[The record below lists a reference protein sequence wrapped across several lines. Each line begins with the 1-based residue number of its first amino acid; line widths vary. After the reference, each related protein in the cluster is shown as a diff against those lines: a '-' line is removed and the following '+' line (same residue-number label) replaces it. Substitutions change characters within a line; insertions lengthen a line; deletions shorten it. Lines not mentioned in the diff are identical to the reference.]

1 MPEIKDTKKYTFTV
15 EGETEKW
22 YFDWL
27 EEQINQ
33 CETAK
38 CKASIIAKVQQN
50 PSKFAKTQ
58 AASATPTITH
68 ICDVESNEPVH
79 VQKFKDI
86 LDRLSEANKV
96 KKIQY
101 GLGYSNFTFELWIS
115 LHKVNCNGPLS
126 HRTQYLTYINKA
138 FDENFEDLQHYKKKD
153 NFKCCLSKLTLDDVK
168 SAIKRSQ
175 TIMNNNASDPGK
187 RLIKYKKFE
196 YYPDNPSLTIWESV
210 KKILDECG
218 V

>member
-15 EGETEKW
+15 EGETEQW

-86 LDRLSEANKV
+86 HGNER
-96 KKIQY
+96 
-101 GLGYSNFTFELWIS
+101 
-115 LHKVNCNGPLS
+115 
-126 HRTQYLTYINKA
+126 
-138 FDENFEDLQHYKKKD
+138 
-153 NFKCCLSKLTLDDVK
+153 
-168 SAIKRSQ
+168 
-175 TIMNNNASDPGK
+175 
-187 RLIKYKKFE
+187 
-196 YYPDNPSLTIWESV
+196 SLTVSGQQRYHL
-210 KKILDECG
+210 ILYRLDALRDFLTDSLLDYLCLALFRNINA
-218 V
+218 